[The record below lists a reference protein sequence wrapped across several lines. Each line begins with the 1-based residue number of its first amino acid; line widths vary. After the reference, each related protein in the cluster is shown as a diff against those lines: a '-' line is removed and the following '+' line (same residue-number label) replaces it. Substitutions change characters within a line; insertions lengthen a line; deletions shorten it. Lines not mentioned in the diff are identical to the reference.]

1 MNINR
6 IKSLRNYGV
15 FRNFTWPSELHDFGR
30 FNLVYGWNGSGKTT
44 ISRALRDLQHCRRP
58 SYGEMVLSVGNQDLQ
73 GAHFP
78 DASISVRVFNRD
90 FIAENVFPTGGNTH
104 PILILGRESIQNQK
118 KLDFYE
124 SMLALVE
131 HLLGKARVS
140 ESYAENTLDSHCIS
154 RGTII
159 RELLRGPGSSRYSN
173 YNKGHYKLHA
183 EEMLNKDSTP
193 DNVLTD
199 VQKERLISQH
209 RSSPKPEIEELEY
222 MGSGFSILKGK
233 TSELLSSTVVSHP
246 IESLEDK
253 AETSDWVRR
262 GLKLHKEHNASVCL
276 FCEQPLPRQRMADLE
291 AHFSAAY
298 EAFVSSLEKLKG
310 EIDSIRECL
319 TNLELPRN
327 AEFYD
332 HFVSEYKLIN
342 SKIDNYFSQS
352 AFYLEY
358 LTTELSKKKM
368 HPFTPVAMDSE
379 SPPLPDN
386 TVWASLNSIIRR
398 HALDSK
404 NHVAT
409 VNIAA
414 GELERGL
421 VAEELEHFCKLS
433 KDVKVCGTTTAAL
446 NRQAM
451 ALRSEIRRLEM
462 EITEHR
468 RPAEELND
476 DLTRYLGHKDLQLEV
491 RDNGYV
497 LNRNGIPATQLSEGE
512 TTAIGLLY
520 FLKSLTDH
528 RFEISKGVVVLDD
541 PVSSLDSNSLFLAF
555 GFIQER
561 TKEAGQLFV
570 LTHNF
575 TFFSQVRHWFHH
587 LPGQGRSD
595 VSKRP
600 ARFYMLNYS
609 VDDKG
614 RHSRVDKLD
623 PLLEMY
629 DSDYHYLF
637 SCILKAAYTKTPSLE
652 ANYMLPNIARR
663 LLESFMAFRHPDVAG
678 DLRTKLRNIDFD
690 EAKKSQI
697 LQFVHTFSHNNAIVD
712 PDHDPSILAEAQD
725 VLSNLLSLLE
735 KEDPGHIKAMK
746 NLVVNVSGN
755 ESGEDS

>member
-1 MNINR
+1 MSINR
-6 IKSLRNYGV
+6 IKSLHNYGI

-44 ISRALRDLQHCRRP
+44 ISRVLRDLQHYRRP
-58 SYGEMVLSVGNQDLQ
+58 SYGEIVLSVGNQDLQ

-104 PILILGRESIQNQK
+104 PILILGQESIQNQK
-118 KLDFYE
+118 KLDFYN
-124 SMLALVE
+124 SMLAQVE
-131 HLLGKARVS
+131 NLLGKARVS

-159 RELLRGPGSSRYSN
+159 RELLRGPGSSRYSS

-183 EEMLNKDSTP
+183 EEILNKDNTS

-222 MGSGFSILKGK
+222 MGSGFSTLKERI
-233 TSELLSSTVVSHP
+233 SELLSSTVVSHP

-262 GLKLHKEHNASVCL
+262 GLKLHKGHNASVCL
-276 FCEQPLPRQRMADLE
+276 FCEQPLPQQRMANLE

-319 TNLELPRN
+319 TNIELPREL
-327 AEFYD
+327 EFD
-332 HFVSEYKLIN
+332 GHFVSEYKLIN

-352 AFYLEY
+352 EVYLEY

-368 HPFTPVAMDSE
+368 HSFTPVAMDSE

-414 GELERGL
+414 GDLERGL
-421 VAEELEHFCKLS
+421 VAEELEHFRKLS

-451 ALRSEIRRLEM
+451 ALRSEISRLEM

-497 LNRNGIPATQLSEGE
+497 LNRNGIPASQLSEGE
-512 TTAIGLLY
+512 ITAIALLY
-520 FLKSLTDH
+520 FLKSLTDL
-528 RFEISKGVVVLDD
+528 RFDMQKGVVVLDD
-541 PVSSLDSNSLFLAF
+541 PVSSLDENSLFLAF
-555 GFIQER
+555 GFIKER
-561 TKEAGQLFV
+561 TNSAGQLFV
-570 LTHNF
+570 LTHNYG
-575 TFFSQVRHWFHH
+575 FFRQVKNWFHH
-587 LPGQGRSD
+587 LPSQNSPHLAR
-595 VSKRP
+595 RP
-600 ARFYMLNYS
+600 ARFFMLSCYLDGMGRYS
-609 VDDKG
+609 SLQ
-614 RHSRVDKLD
+614 RLD
-623 PLLEMY
+623 PLLETY
-629 DSDYHYLF
+629 ESDYHYMF
-637 SCILKAAYTKTPSLE
+637 SSIHRAVRASSGDLE
-652 ANYMLPNIARR
+652 TNYALPNMARR
-663 LLESFMAFRHPDVAG
+663 LLEAFLAFRQPDVAT
-678 DLRTKLRNIDFD
+678 DLWQKLQDVEFD
-690 EAKKSQI
+690 EAKKTRI
-697 LQFVHTFSHNNAIVD
+697 LRFVNTYSHSNIIAE
-712 PDHDPSILAEAQD
+712 PGHDAL
-725 VLSNLLSLLE
+725 LLSESPIVLKDILE
-735 KEDPGHIKAMK
+735 LVEQEDPRHYARM
-746 NLVVNVSGN
+746 LRLVSGGN
-755 ESGEDS
+755 EGQGD